1 MKAEMKLFV
10 MCMFQISNSTC
21 SGGYG
26 SSHSPVGGSAPLALG
41 GPISPPLLP
50 GPPQSPPLQQGP
62 AGPYS
67 SPAQQ
72 QASSQ
77 GPFSSPGQGPPG
89 PYSARQPPVVYTAAT
104 FAQTKFGSTKLKTNS
119 KKPNRMS
126 PTEFSNYIKQRAMQ
140 KSLQQ
145 QNNGGYGQQQQ
156 QQQGGGGGFYDKFYS
171 PSSPCYGGSANSNS
185 SNMNFNNFPKSL
197 ASQSCGTTGSNDYNN
212 FGLNSGLTNGSNG
225 FANGLNL
232 SDYSS
237 LLSDWPDSVNDQD
250 TNAFLQDILSSAG
263 VGGSVGGAPT
273 TAKSSCTGG
282 SRSSG
287 LLNNSLN
294 TGSSNSYD
302 EWMNGGVGLGFN
314 ANHVSSSMNEMT
326 GSNGLGPES
335 RSSSTKSMSS
345 GSEHS
350 LPSPPGLPQPDHGR
364 NGENGF
370 GIHRVLV
377 AN

>member
-1 MKAEMKLFV
+1 M
-10 MCMFQISNSTC
+10 
-21 SGGYG
+21 
-26 SSHSPVGGSAPLALG
+26 
-41 GPISPPLLP
+41 
-50 GPPQSPPLQQGP
+50 
-62 AGPYS
+62 
-67 SPAQQ
+67 
-72 QASSQ
+72 
-77 GPFSSPGQGPPG
+77 
-89 PYSARQPPVVYTAAT
+89 VYTAAT

-156 QQQGGGGGFYDKFYS
+156 QQGGGGGFYDKYYS
-171 PSSPCYGGSANSNS
+171 PSSPCYAGSGNSNS

-197 ASQSCGTTGSNDYNN
+197 TSQTGGTGGTNDYNN
-212 FGLNSGLTNGSNG
+212 FGLNSGLSNNG

-237 LLSDWPDSVNDQD
+237 LLTDWPDSTTSDQD
-250 TNAFLQDILSSAG
+250 TNAFLHDILSSAG
-263 VGGSVGGAPT
+263 VGGTMGGGGQQAKSMGGRMNNASLSVGG
-273 TAKSSCTGG
+273 S
-282 SRSSG
+282 
-287 LLNNSLN
+287 
-294 TGSSNSYD
+294 SYD

-314 ANHVSSSMNEMT
+314 ANHALNET
-326 GSNGLGPES
+326 SSNGLGPES

-350 LPSPPGLPQPDHGR
+350 LPSPPGLQADAR
-364 NGENGF
+364 NGDGF
-370 GIHRVLV
+370 GIQRVLV

>member
-1 MKAEMKLFV
+1 MKAFFLV
-10 MCMFQISNSTC
+10 ICMLQISNPTC

-50 GPPQSPPLQQGP
+50 GPPQSPPLQGQQGP

-72 QASSQ
+72 TPQ

-156 QQQGGGGGFYDKFYS
+156 QQQGGGFYDKFYS

-197 ASQSCGTTGSNDYNN
+197 ASQSGGTNDYNN

-237 LLSDWPDSVNDQD
+237 LLSDWPDSVDQD

-263 VGGSVGGAPT
+263 VGGSVGAP
-273 TAKSSCTGG
+273 TAKSTTGG
-282 SRSSG
+282 RSG
-287 LLNNSLN
+287 LNNSL
-294 TGSSNSYD
+294 GGASSYD

-314 ANHVSSSMNEMT
+314 ANHVASNNET

-350 LPSPPGLPQPDHGR
+350 LPSPPGLPQPDGR
-364 NGENGF
+364 NGDSF